1 MNIFSKIF
9 GTPENQNERTS
20 NVDWIALEDLGQL
33 NEIITSSSEKPVLIF
48 KHSTTCGI
56 SRMVM
61 KQFER
66 DFDLNDKVNSY
77 YLDLLSYRPI
87 SNEVATR
94 FDVTHQSPQL
104 LLIINGKSVY
114 DVSHSAIDV
123 AALRVQLELR

>member
-20 NVDWIALEDLGQL
+20 NVDWIALEDLEQL